1 LNRTFAFAVSVIL
14 LALVFAEAPSA
25 QVINEPTSDVYF
37 GDDFDGLRLNTSLW
51 TAQANTNTSGYPS
64 YGGEIRLA
72 DSQIFLESNG
82 TSFPYLCSAVNPFP
96 LEGDFSMEFD
106 LTYLRISTR
115 GCGLWVTNGEWT
127 VRNPSTNSKDYYAN
141 IFQLWPN
148 EYDGEI
154 NDGGVR
160 LFLLGEELHDTQRY
174 TGKNLYR
181 LEYKAG
187 TYFVF
192 INDALV
198 ASAESELRP
207 EMIGIGHFPAYW
219 VPVNDGLDIS
229 GLPLY
234 SYAWCDFKIDKISV
248 RTAKPAITAALSL
261 STVAS
266 TVQIGSAID
275 FNGKLTSNETIPI
288 VGELIVLSY
297 LVPGAGEWIPLSS
310 VTTDSDGAYSVTWI
324 PTATGNFVMKAE
336 WKDSESGSKAVV
348 TKSISILRSASK
360 SLFYVESNSTLSSM
374 SFNATENVVSF
385 NVSGSSGTMGSV
397 KFIVSKELV
406 PDPDVL
412 QVYLDNRELEYTVV
426 SGDGVW
432 VLNFFYTHSMHDVLI
447 KMQTSNGDFP
457 LLYTVLIVF
466 VSISASSVVLGLTVY
481 FKKHQRGKSP

>member
-14 LALVFAEAPSA
+14 LALVFAEALSA
-25 QVINEPTSDVYF
+25 QIINEPASDVYF
-37 GDDFDGLRLNTSLW
+37 SDDFNGSHLNTSLW
-51 TAQANTNTSGYPS
+51 TAQANINTSGYPS

-72 DSQIFLESNG
+72 DSQIFLESDGN
-82 TSFPYLCSAVNPFP
+82 SFPYLCSAVKPFP

-106 LTYLRISTR
+106 LTYLRIVTR
-115 GCGLWVTNGEWT
+115 GCGLWVANGEFT
-127 VRNPSTNSKDYYAN
+127 VRSPSSNAKDYYAN

-148 EYDGEI
+148 EYTGEV

-160 LFLLGEELHDTQRY
+160 VFLLGEELHDMQMY

-207 EMIGIGHFPAYW
+207 DMIGIGHFPAYW
-219 VPVNDGLDIS
+219 IPVNDGHDMY

-234 SYAWCDFKIDKISV
+234 SNAWCDFKIDTISV
-248 RTAKPAITAALSL
+248 RTAKPAINASLSL

-275 FNGKLTSNETIPI
+275 FNGKLISNETTPI

-297 LVPGAGEWIPLSS
+297 LIPGAGDWIPISS

-336 WKDSESGSKAVV
+336 WKDSEGGSKAVA
-348 TKSISILRSASK
+348 TKSISILRSAST

-374 SFNATENVVSF
+374 SFNATENAVSF

-397 KFIVSKELV
+397 KFIFSKELV
-406 PDPDVL
+406 PDPGVL
-412 QVYLDNRELEYTVV
+412 QVYLDNRELEYTVT

-457 LLYTVLIVF
+457 LLYAVLLGF
-466 VSISASSVVLGLTVY
+466 VSVSASLVVLGLTVH
-481 FKKHQRGKSP
+481 FKKRKH